1 MSYKF
6 LIIKLLFF
14 TAKCF
19 CSFSY
24 GGKSKADKEAEQ
36 IEQTF
41 ETSFSTVQ
49 NNHL

>member
-6 LIIKLLFF
+6 LIIKLLFLLP
-14 TAKCF
+14 
-19 CSFSY
+19 SVSVHSVQ
-24 GGKSKADKEAEQ
+24 GGKSKTDKEAEQ
-36 IEQTF
+36 IEQTC